1 MRPERVS
8 LSGRPNRMNSH
19 RRRYSAD
26 LGSRDLGA
34 ESASRT
40 ERMGD
45 RRSAPAL
52 RGPDPGTVRVMPS
65 DFALKTMNAV
75 HRTILK
81 VSGDRMGWTAGK
93 MPVLELTTTG
103 RKSGQ
108 SRTVMLTSPV
118 QDGDTF
124 VIVASKGGE
133 DSHPAWY
140 LNLVAHPE
148 VQVRWKGGPV
158 QTMTSRVADAE
169 ERDRLWPEITTEY
182 GNYAGYQ
189 RKTEREIPLVLLT
202 PG

>member
-45 RRSAPAL
+45 RRSSPAL

-124 VIVASKGGE
+124 VIVASKARLRM
-133 DSHPAWY
+133 SA
-140 LNLVAHPE
+140 
-148 VQVRWKGGPV
+148 RIS
-158 QTMTSRVADAE
+158 SRLTRE
-169 ERDRLWPEITTEY
+169 S
-182 GNYAGYQ
+182 
-189 RKTEREIPLVLLT
+189 RKRILLT
-202 PG
+202 LVPSGTTPNWIESMKPPRPRSISARVSSSVPAP